1 MMREDY
7 VMSPALTSRQPRGL
21 LASTLRLMA
30 AAAVIGAA
38 LGLAPLGFGQAHGA
52 DVTHIRVSASS
63 FGSTQLVSMDLNK
76 SMIIDLPVDVQEV
89 IVSQPTVANAFLRSK
104 RRAVLQAVGAG
115 DTNIF
120 FLDASG
126 RTIVVLDVSTTG
138 SNNSAG
144 GSNVAAALR
153 DTYKKVMPNSDIE
166 VEAVALVDGEGNTTN
181 RIVLSGEAGSSD
193 DAAKAL
199 AIAEQFA
206 GAADNVTSV
215 INVSGS
221 QQVMLKVTVAEVN
234 RSLAKQFGI
243 DLSGS
248 YTSGGLTTSFVST
261 QPLGGASNLFSDNG
275 IELGVDIAG
284 LSIDAQIRAMEQR
297 GAARTLAEPLLT
309 AISGQTADFFA
320 GGEFPVPTSIKDGE
334 VSVGYK
340 EFGIKLNFTPT
351 IKSNGTIGLVVDT
364 TSSELSSEGSI
375 TVGNSTLPGIR
386 RRTAKTTVEIGTGQT
401 LAIGGLIEEKTRTQ
415 IHRLPGL
422 GDIPILG
429 TLFRSR
435 DFIRSQSELVILVTP
450 YLAKP
455 TNHKPELPTDRMQ
468 FANDAEAIFLGH
480 IETMYGVGPA
490 GTRGSYDGSV
500 GFLLD

>member
-1 MMREDY
+1 MREDY
-7 VMSPALTSRQPRGL
+7 VMSSALTARPPRGL
-21 LASTLRLMA
+21 LANTLRLAA

-38 LGLAPLGFGQAHGA
+38 LGLAPLGLGQAHGA
-52 DVTHIRVSASS
+52 DATHMRVSASS
-63 FGSTQLVSMDLNK
+63 FGSTQPVSMDLNK

-89 IVSQPTVANAFLRSK
+89 IVSQPSVANAFLRSK
-104 RRAVLQAVGAG
+104 RRAVLQAVGSG

-138 SNNSAG
+138 SNTSG
-144 GSNVAAALR
+144 GSNVAAVLR
-153 DTYKKVMPNSDIE
+153 ATYAKVMPNSDIQVQS
-166 VEAVALVDGEGNTTN
+166 VELVDGEGNTTN
-181 RIVLSGEAGSSD
+181 RIVLSGVAGSAD
-193 DAAKAL
+193 EADKAL
-199 AIAEQFA
+199 AIAAQFA
-206 GAADNVTSV
+206 GASDNVTSV
-215 INVSGS
+215 ITVDGA

-234 RSLAKQFGI
+234 RNLAKQFGI

-248 YTSGGLTTSFVST
+248 YSSGGLTTSFLST
-261 QPLGGASNLFSDNG
+261 QPLGGASNLFSNNG
-275 IELGVDIAG
+275 VEVGFSAGG

-309 AISGQTADFFA
+309 AISGQQADFNA
-320 GGEFPVPTSIKDGE
+320 GGEFPVPTG
-334 VSVGYK
+334 VSDTGDVSFAYK
-340 EFGIKLNFTPT
+340 EFGVKLTFTPT
-351 IKSNGTIGLVVDT
+351 IKADGKIGLVVDT
-364 TSSELSSEGSI
+364 SSSELSSEGSI
-375 TVGNSTLPGIR
+375 TVGNATLPGIKKR
-386 RRTAKTTVEIGTGQT
+386 QAKTTVELGAGQT
-401 LAIGGLIEEKTRTQ
+401 LAIGGLIQEQTRTQ

-450 YLAKP
+450 YLAKA
-455 TNHKPELPTDRMQ
+455 TNEKPELPTDRLQ

>member
-1 MMREDY
+1 MMREDF
-7 VMSPALTSRQPRGL
+7 VMSPAPIARPVSRGL
-21 LASTLRLMA
+21 LGSTLRLMA
-30 AAAVIGAA
+30 VAAIVGVG
-38 LGLAPLGFGQAHGA
+38 LGLAPLALGDAVGA
-52 DVTHIRVSASS
+52 EATNLRISAGS
-63 FGSTQLVSMDLNK
+63 FGSSQPVSMSLNK

-89 IVSQPTVANAFLRSK
+89 IVSQPGVANAFLRNK
-104 RRAVLQAVGAG
+104 RRAVLQAVSAG

-126 RTIVVLDVSTTG
+126 RTIVVLDVSTKG
-138 SNNSAG
+138 SSG

-153 DTYKKVMPNSDIE
+153 DTFAKVMPESDIE
-166 VEAVALVDGEGNTTN
+166 VEAVALADGQGNTTN
-181 RIVLSGEAGSSD
+181 RIVLSGNAGSTD
-193 DAAKAL
+193 DATKAL
-199 AIAEQFA
+199 AIAAQFA
-206 GAADNVTSV
+206 GSAENVTSV

-248 YTSGGLTTSFVST
+248 FSSGGLTTSLVSK
-261 QPLGGASNLFSDNG
+261 QPLGGVSNLFTDNG
-275 IELGVDIAG
+275 AKLGVDIG
-284 LSIDAQIRAMEQR
+284 GFSIDAQIRAMEQR

-309 AISGQTADFFA
+309 AISGQQADFTA
-320 GGEFPVPTSIKDGE
+320 GGEFPVPTSVSDGE
-334 VSVGYK
+334 VTVGYK
-340 EFGIKLNFTPT
+340 DFGVKLTFTPT
-351 IKSNGTIGLVVDT
+351 IKSNGVIGLVVDT
-364 TSSELSSEGSI
+364 SSSELSAEGSI
-375 TVGNSTLPGIR
+375 TVGNSVLPGIKKR
-386 RRTAKTTVEIGTGQT
+386 QAKTTVEIGAGQT
-401 LAIGGLIEEKTRTQ
+401 LAIGGLIQEQTRTQ

-450 YLAKP
+450 YLAKA
-455 TNHKPELPTDRMQ
+455 TNEKPELPTDRLQ
-468 FANDAEAIFLGH
+468 FANDAESIFLGH

>member
-7 VMSPALTSRQPRGL
+7 VMSPALTARPRGL
-21 LASTLRLMA
+21 LANTLRLMA
-30 AAAVIGAA
+30 AATVIGAA
-38 LGLAPLGFGQAHGA
+38 IGLAPLGFGQAHGA
-52 DVTHIRVSASS
+52 DATHLRVSASG
-63 FGSTQLVSMDLNK
+63 FGSTQPVSMDLNK

-89 IVSQPTVANAFLRSK
+89 IVSQPSVANAFLRSK
-104 RRAVLQAVGAG
+104 RRAVLQAVGSG

-126 RTIVVLDVSTTG
+126 RTIVVLDVSTKG
-138 SNNSAG
+138 SSNSAG

-153 DTYKKVMPNSDIE
+153 DTYRKVMPNSDID
-166 VEAVALVDGEGNTTN
+166 VESVALIDGDGNTVN

-193 DAAKAL
+193 DAEKAL
-199 AIAEQFA
+199 AIAAQFA
-206 GAADNVTSV
+206 GAPDNVTSV
-215 INVSGS
+215 ISVNGS

-248 YTSGGLTTSFVST
+248 FSSGGLSTSFVST
-261 QPLGGASNLFSDNG
+261 QPLGGASNLFTNNG
-275 IELGVDIAG
+275 VEIGVDVG
-284 LSIDAQIRAMEQR
+284 GFSIDAQIRAMEQR

-309 AISGQTADFFA
+309 AISGQEADFFA
-320 GGEFPVPTSIKDGE
+320 GGEFPVPTSVSDGE

-340 EFGIKLNFTPT
+340 DFGISLTFTPT
-351 IKSNGTIGLVVDT
+351 IKSNGNIGLVVET
-364 TSSELSSEGSI
+364 SSSELSAEGSI
-375 TVGNSTLPGIR
+375 TVGNSTLPGIKKR
-386 RRTAKTTVEIGTGQT
+386 QAKTSVEIGTGKT

-450 YLAKP
+450 YLAKAS
-455 TNHKPELPTDRMQ
+455 NHEPELPTDRLQ
-468 FANDAEAIFLGH
+468 FANDAEAIFLGR
-480 IETMYGVGPA
+480 IETMYGVGPS

>member
-7 VMSPALTSRQPRGL
+7 VMSPALTTRSPRGL
-21 LASTLRLMA
+21 VASTLRLMA

-38 LGLAPLGFGQAHGA
+38 LGLAPLGFDQALGA
-52 DVTHIRVSASS
+52 ESNHLRIGASA
-63 FGSTQLVSMDLNK
+63 FGSTQEVSVGINK
-76 SMIIDLPVDVQEV
+76 SMIIDLPVDAQEV
-89 IVSQPTVANAFLRSK
+89 IVSQPGVANAILRSK
-104 RRAVLQAVGAG
+104 RRAVIQAVSSG

-120 FLDASG
+120 FLDGTG
-126 RTIVVLDVSTTG
+126 RTIVVIDVSTTG
-138 SNNSAG
+138 AVNTG
-144 GSNVAAALR
+144 GSNVAAVLR
-153 DTYKKVMPNSDIE
+153 ETYAKIMPNSDIQ
-166 VEAVALVDGEGNTTN
+166 VEAVALTDADGNVIN
-181 RIVLSGEAGSSD
+181 RVVLSGNAGSTD
-193 DAAKAL
+193 DADKAL
-199 AIAEQFA
+199 AIAGQFA
-206 GAADNVTSV
+206 GGSANVTSV
-215 INVSGS
+215 ISVSGP

-243 DLSGS
+243 DLTGS
-248 YTSGGLTTSFVST
+248 YTNGGLTTKLIST
-261 QPLGGASNLFSDNG
+261 QPIGGASNLFSNNG
-275 IELGVDIAG
+275 LEVGVDIGG

-309 AISGQTADFFA
+309 AMSGQSADFFA
-320 GGEFPVPTSIKDGE
+320 GGEFPVPTNVSDGE

-340 EFGIKLNFTPT
+340 EFGVKLGFTPT
-351 IKSNGTIGLVVDT
+351 IKSNGNIALVVDT
-364 TSSELSSEGSI
+364 TSSELSTEGSI
-375 TVGNSTLPGIR
+375 TVGNSTLLGIK
-386 RRTAKTTVEIGTGQT
+386 RRTAKTSVEIATGQT

-429 TLFRSR
+429 ALFRSR

-455 TNHKPELPTDRMQ
+455 TNQTPELPTDRMQ
-468 FANDAEAIFLGH
+468 FANDAEAIFLGN

>member
-7 VMSPALTSRQPRGL
+7 VMSPALTTRPPRGL
-21 LASTLRLMA
+21 AASTLRMMA
-30 AAAVIGAA
+30 AAAA
-38 LGLAPLGFGQAHGA
+38 LGAIIALAPLGFGQAHGA
-52 DVTHIRVSASS
+52 DATHLRIGASS
-63 FGSTQLVSMDLNK
+63 FGSTQPVTMDLNK
-76 SMIIDLPVDVQEV
+76 SMIVDLPVDVQEV
-89 IVSQPTVANAFLRSK
+89 IVSQPSVANTFLRSK
-104 RRAVLQAVGAG
+104 RRAVLQAVGSG

-126 RTIVVLDVSTTG
+126 RTIVVLDVSTKG
-138 SNNSAG
+138 SSNAG

-153 DTYKKVMPNSDIE
+153 DTYKKVMPNSDIQ
-166 VEAVALVDGEGNTTN
+166 VESVALIDAQGNATN
-181 RIVLSGEAGSSD
+181 RIVLSGIAGSSD
-193 DAAKAL
+193 DAGKAL
-199 AIAEQFA
+199 SIASQFA
-206 GAADNVTSV
+206 GSADNVTSV
-215 INVSGS
+215 ITVNGS

-248 YTSGGLTTSFVST
+248 YTNGGLTTSLVST
-261 QPLGGASNLFSDNG
+261 QPLGGVSNLFTDNG
-275 IELGVDIAG
+275 VELGVDIAG
-284 LSIDAQIRAMEQR
+284 IKIDAQIRAMEQR

-309 AISGQTADFFA
+309 AISGQQATFFA
-320 GGEFPVPTSIKDGE
+320 GGEFPVPTSVSEGE

-340 EFGIKLNFTPT
+340 DFGINLTFTPT
-351 IKSNGTIGLVVDT
+351 IKSDGSIGLVVDT
-364 TSSELSSEGSI
+364 SSSELSAEGSI
-375 TVGNSTLPGIR
+375 TVGSSILPGIKKR
-386 RRTAKTTVEIGTGQT
+386 QAKTTVEIGAGQT

-415 IHRLPGL
+415 VHRLPGL

-450 YLAKP
+450 YLAKA
-455 TNHKPELPTDRMQ
+455 TDKKPQLPTDRLQ

>member
-7 VMSPALTSRQPRGL
+7 VMSPAPTTRPRGL
-21 LASTLRLMA
+21 AANTLRLMA

-38 LGLAPLGFGQAHGA
+38 LGLAPLGLNPAHSAEANHVRIG
-52 DVTHIRVSASS
+52 ASS
-63 FGSTQLVSMDLNK
+63 FGSTQSLSVDLNK
-76 SMIIDLPVDVQEV
+76 SVIVDLPVDVQEV
-89 IVSQPTVANAFLRSK
+89 IVSQPAVAGAILRSK
-104 RRAVLQAVGAG
+104 RRVVIQAVSSG

-120 FLDASG
+120 FLDGTG
-126 RTIVVLDVSTTG
+126 RTIVVLDVSATG
-138 SNNSAG
+138 NTG
-144 GSNVAAALR
+144 GSNVAAVLR
-153 DTYKKVMPNSDIE
+153 DTYRKIMPNSDIQ
-166 VEAVALVDGEGNTTN
+166 VEAVALTDGQGNTTN
-181 RIVLSGEAGSSD
+181 RIVLSGDAGSTD
-193 DAAKAL
+193 EADKAL
-199 AIAEQFA
+199 AIAGQFA
-206 GAADNVTSV
+206 GDPANVTSV
-215 INVSGS
+215 INVSGP

-243 DLSGS
+243 DLTGS
-248 YTSGGLTTSFVST
+248 YTNGGLTTKLIST
-261 QPLGGASNLFSDNG
+261 QPLGGASNLFSNNG
-275 IELGVDIAG
+275 VKLGVDIG
-284 LSIDAQIRAMEQR
+284 PVSIDAQIRAMEQR
-297 GAARTLAEPLLT
+297 GAARTLAEPILT

-320 GGEFPVPTSIKDGE
+320 GGEFPVPASVKDGE
-334 VSVGYK
+334 VSVAYK
-340 EFGIKLNFTPT
+340 EFGVKLNFTPT
-351 IKSNGTIGLVVDT
+351 IKANGSIGLVVDT
-364 TSSELSSEGSI
+364 TSSELSTEGSI
-375 TVGNSTLPGIR
+375 TVGGSTLLGIK
-386 RRTAKTTVEIGTGQT
+386 RRTAKTSVEIGTGQT

-450 YLAKP
+450 YLAQP
-455 TNHKPELPTDRMQ
+455 TDKKPELPTDRMQ

>member
-7 VMSPALTSRQPRGL
+7 VMSPALTTRPPRGL
-21 LASTLRLMA
+21 FGTTLRLMA
-30 AAAVIGAA
+30 AAAALGAA
-38 LGLAPLGFGQAHGA
+38 IALAPLGFDQAHAA
-52 DVTHIRVSASS
+52 DATHLRVSASS
-63 FGSTQLVSMDLNK
+63 FGSTQPISMDLNK

-89 IVSQPTVANAFLRSK
+89 IVSQPSVANAFLRSK
-104 RRAVLQAVGAG
+104 RRAVLQAVGPG

-126 RTIVVLDVSTTG
+126 RTIVVLDVSTKG
-138 SNNSAG
+138 GNNAG

-153 DTYKKVMPNSDIE
+153 DTFAKVMPNSDIQ
-166 VEAVALVDGEGNTTN
+166 VEAVSLVDAEGNATN
-181 RIVLSGEAGSSD
+181 RIVLSGDAGSTD
-193 DAAKAL
+193 DADKAL
-199 AIAEQFA
+199 AIASQFA

-215 INVSGS
+215 INVAGS

-248 YTSGGLTTSFVST
+248 YTNGGLTTSFVST

-320 GGEFPVPTSIKDGE
+320 GGEFPVPTSITDGD
-334 VSVGYK
+334 VSVAYK

-351 IKSNGTIGLVVDT
+351 IKSNGNIGLVVDT
-364 TSSELSSEGSI
+364 TSSELSAEGSI
-375 TVGNSTLPGIR
+375 TVGSSTLPGVK
-386 RRTAKTTVEIGTGQT
+386 RRTAKTSVEIGTGQT

-455 TNHKPELPTDRMQ
+455 TNKKPELPTDRMQ

>member
-7 VMSPALTSRQPRGL
+7 VMSPALTAHPPRGL
-21 LASTLRLMA
+21 LATTLRLMA

-38 LGLAPLGFGQAHGA
+38 IGLAPLGFGQAQGA
-52 DVTHIRVSASS
+52 DATHLRVGASS
-63 FGSTQLVSMDLNK
+63 FGSTQPVTMDLNK

-89 IVSQPTVANAFLRSK
+89 IISQPSVANALLRSK
-104 RRAVLQAVGAG
+104 RRAVLQAVGPG

-138 SNNSAG
+138 NNNAG

-153 DTYKKVMPNSDIE
+153 DTYAKVMPNSDIQ
-166 VEAVALVDGEGNTTN
+166 VESVALVDGQGNATN

-193 DAAKAL
+193 DAEKAL
-199 AIAEQFA
+199 AIAAQFA
-206 GAADNVTSV
+206 GAPDNVTSV
-215 INVSGS
+215 ISVSGS

-248 YTSGGLTTSFVST
+248 YSSGGLTTSLVST
-261 QPLGGASNLFSDNG
+261 QPLGGASNLFTNN
-275 IELGVDIAG
+275 GVDIG
-284 LSIDAQIRAMEQR
+284 VDIGGFSIDAQIRAMEQR

-309 AISGQTADFFA
+309 AISGQQADFFA
-320 GGEFPVPTSIKDGE
+320 GGEFPVPTSISDTGE
-334 VSVGYK
+334 VSVAYK
-340 EFGIKLNFTPT
+340 DFGVNLTFTPT
-351 IKSNGTIGLVVDT
+351 IKSNGSIGLVVDT
-364 TSSELSSEGSI
+364 SSSELSAEGSI
-375 TVGNSTLPGIR
+375 TVGKSTLPGIKKR
-386 RRTAKTTVEIGTGQT
+386 QAKTTVEIGTGQT

-450 YLAKP
+450 YLAKA
-455 TNHKPELPTDRMQ
+455 TDHKPELPTDRMQ

-480 IETMYGVGPA
+480 IETMYGVGPS

>member
-7 VMSPALTSRQPRGL
+7 VMSPALTTRSPRGL
-21 LASTLRLMA
+21 LFDTLRLLLASA
-30 AAAVIGAA
+30 AIGAA
-38 LGLAPLGFGQAHGA
+38 IVLMPVGLGQAQSA
-52 DVTHIRVSASS
+52 EPTHLRVSSS
-63 FGSTQLVSMDLNK
+63 AFGTTQQVSLSLNK
-76 SMIIDLPVDVQEV
+76 SMIIDLPIDVQEV
-89 IVSQPTVANAFLRSK
+89 IVSQPSVANTILRSK
-104 RRAVLQAVGAG
+104 RRAVLQAIGSG

-126 RTIVVLDVSTTG
+126 RTIVVLDVSTMG
-138 SNNSAG
+138 SNNAG
-144 GSNVAAALR
+144 GSNIAAVLR
-153 DTYKKVMPNSDIE
+153 DTYAKVMPNSDIQ
-166 VEAVALVDGEGNTTN
+166 VEAVALLDGQGNTTN
-181 RIVLSGEAGSSD
+181 RIVLSGNAGSTD
-193 DAAKAL
+193 DADKAV
-199 AIAEQFA
+199 AIASQFA

-215 INVSGS
+215 INIAGA

-243 DLSGS
+243 DLTGKFS
-248 YTSGGLTTSFVST
+248 SGGLTTTLVST
-261 QPLGGASNLFSDNG
+261 QPLGGASNLFTNNG
-275 IELGVDIAG
+275 LELGVDIGG
-284 LSIDAQIRAMEQR
+284 LSIDAQVRAMEQR

-320 GGEFPVPTSIKDGE
+320 GGEFPVPTSIKDGD
-334 VSVGYK
+334 VSVAYK
-340 EFGIKLNFTPT
+340 EFGVKLNFTPT
-351 IKSNGTIGLVVDT
+351 IKSNGNIGLVVDT
-364 TSSELSSEGSI
+364 SSSELSAEGSI
-375 TVGNSTLPGIR
+375 TVGSSTLPGIK
-386 RRTAKTTVEIGTGQT
+386 RRTAKTSVEIGAGQT

-429 TLFRSR
+429 SLFRSR

-455 TNHKPELPTDRMQ
+455 TDKKPELPTDRMQ

>member
-7 VMSPALTSRQPRGL
+7 VMSPALTTRPSRSL
-21 LASTLRLMA
+21 LGNTLRLMA

-38 LGLAPLGFGQAHGA
+38 LGLAPLGLGEAYGA
-52 DVTHIRVSASS
+52 DATHLRIGASS
-63 FGSTQLVSMDLNK
+63 FGSTQPVSMNLNK

-89 IVSQPTVANAFLRSK
+89 IVSQPSVASTFLRSK
-104 RRAVLQAVGAG
+104 RRAVLQAVGTG

-126 RTIVVLDVSTTG
+126 RTIVVLDVSTKGNT
-138 SNNSAG
+138 SAG
-144 GSNVAAALR
+144 GSNVAAVLR
-153 DTYKKVMPNSDIE
+153 DTYRKVMPNSDIQ
-166 VEAVALVDGEGNTTN
+166 VESVALVDGQGNTVN
-181 RIVLSGEAGSSD
+181 RIVLSGDAGSSD
-193 DAAKAL
+193 DADKAL
-199 AIAEQFA
+199 AIAAQFA
-206 GAADNVTSV
+206 GAPENVTSV
-215 INVSGS
+215 ISVGGS

-248 YTSGGLTTSFVST
+248 YSNGGLTTTLVST
-261 QPLGGASNLFSDNG
+261 QPLGGASNLFTDNG
-275 IELGVDIAG
+275 IELGVDIGG

-309 AISGQTADFFA
+309 AISGQSADFFA
-320 GGEFPVPTSIKDGE
+320 GGEFPVPTSISDGD

-340 EFGIKLNFTPT
+340 EFGVKLNFTPT

-364 TSSELSSEGSI
+364 TSSELSAEGSI
-375 TVGNSTLPGIR
+375 TVGSSTLPGIK
-386 RRTAKTTVEIGTGQT
+386 RRTAKTSVEIGAGQT

-415 IHRLPGL
+415 VHRLPGL

-429 TLFRSR
+429 ALFRSR
-435 DFIRSQSELVILVTP
+435 DFVRSQSELVILVTP

-455 TNHKPELPTDRMQ
+455 THKKPELPTDRMQ

>member
-7 VMSPALTSRQPRGL
+7 VMSSALTARRPRGL
-21 LASTLRLMA
+21 LSATLRMMLA
-30 AAAVIGAA
+30 AAALGAA
-38 LGLAPLGFGQAHGA
+38 IGLMPFGFSQAQA
-52 DVTHIRVSASS
+52 AEPTHLRVSSNA
-63 FGSTQLVSMDLNK
+63 FGSTQSVSLNLNK
-76 SMIIDLPVDVQEV
+76 SMIIDLPIDVQEV
-89 IVSQPTVANAFLRSK
+89 IVSQPAVANTILRSK

-138 SNNSAG
+138 SNNAG
-144 GSNVAAALR
+144 GANVAAVLR
-153 DTYKKVMPNSDIE
+153 DTYAKVMPNSDIQ
-166 VEAVALVDGEGNTTN
+166 VESVALVDGQGNTTN
-181 RIVLSGEAGSSD
+181 RIVLSGNAGSAD
-193 DAAKAL
+193 DAEKAVS
-199 AIAEQFA
+199 IAAQFA

-215 INVSGS
+215 INVAGA

-243 DLSGS
+243 DLTGKFS
-248 YTSGGLTTSFVST
+248 SGGARTTPGCT
-261 QPLGGASNLFSDNG
+261 QPP
-275 IELGVDIAG
+275 
-284 LSIDAQIRAMEQR
+284 R
-297 GAARTLAEPLLT
+297 GAAHLCSLDTPSLRPPPAGASLHSQDHPLAPRGRPPAPPPPPLSPPPLPRS
-309 AISGQTADFFA
+309 ACLP
-320 GGEFPVPTSIKDGE
+320 GGEFPVPTSITDGT

-340 EFGIKLNFTPT
+340 EFGVSLNFTPT
-351 IKSNGTIGLVVDT
+351 IKSNGSIGLVVDT
-364 TSSELSSEGSI
+364 TSSELSAEGSI
-375 TVGNSTLPGIR
+375 TVGSSTLPGIKK
-386 RRTAKTTVEIGTGQT
+386 RTAKTSVEIGAGQT

-429 TLFRSR
+429 SLFRSR

-455 TNHKPELPTDRMQ
+455 TNKKPELPTDRMQ